1 MNMVI
6 RSAAAFAMLLVGA
19 SNITAQEATEEGYLL
34 NWDKTITVVPEQM
47 SNGKY
52 KLPAWTVSIYE
63 ADASDVLHW
72 WEDDMKAV
80 SVKVSGG
87 RPVKA
92 IGARLGFPEAAVT
105 TTAMTAADKRAKL
118 VRLTIGF
125 GLNDSTALPTN
136 VGQEDYV
143 RGLAIKYNKAVVQ
156 RQIEEKE
163 KDLAKVNGELADA
176 KAAETRSKEK
186 GDEARADLA
195 KIKAKKGE
203 IQADNA
209 SIQGDITGLEK
220 RYAVSNEPKDL
231 ERLTKARKKL
241 TDREADLAGLAA
253 DEAKAQ
259 AAANKYDAQLPP
271 NAELQQQL
279 ATTKEQLEAEIAS
292 LRRKQDNIR

>member
-1 MNMVI
+1 MKPAFRFSGAASVMVLI
-6 RSAAAFAMLLVGA
+6 A
-19 SNITAQEATEEGYLL
+19 SSLTAQEATEEGYLL
-34 NWDKTITVVPEQM
+34 NWDKSITVVPEQM

-72 WEDDMKAV
+72 WEDDMKSI
-80 SVKVSGG
+80 SVKVSGS

-92 IGARLGFPEAAVT
+92 VGARLGLPEAAVL

-125 GLNDSTALPTN
+125 GLNDSTPLPSN
-136 VGQEDYV
+136 AGQEDYV

-156 RQIEEKE
+156 RQIDEKV
-163 KDLAKVNGELADA
+163 KDLDKVNGDLADA

-186 GDEARADLA
+186 ADEARADLA
-195 KIKAKKGE
+195 QIKAKKGE

-220 RYAVSNEPKDL
+220 RYAVSNEPRDL

-241 TDREADLAGLAA
+241 TDREADLAGLAQ

-271 NAELQQQL
+271 NAELQKQL
-279 ATTKEQLEAEIAS
+279 LATKEQLEAEIAS